1 MFGVLLKDLS
11 KVFNCLEYELLT
23 VKLTVYGLR
32 LPTPRLVR
40 DYLSSRKERTKID
53 NTCIWNIT
61 DNFSWSST
69 QGSI

>member
-23 VKLTVYGLR
+23 VRLTVYGLR
-32 LPTPRLVR
+32 LPAPRLVR
-40 DYLSSRKERTKID
+40 DYLSSRKERIKID

-61 DNFSWSST
+61 DNFNWSST